1 MVRSLALFV
10 STAMLLT
17 ACTSPKP
24 VAAPKVTPPAPA
36 IGVQADCSEL
46 IAMEDS
52 RCLGWT
58 APEPHGFFDVRRIN
72 DDEAG
77 VGKEL
82 QWGPYYWCAALNDN
96 VVEDA
101 LGSTDVA
108 RVVTDK
114 FYCQIAVRGHKSS
127 GIYNGLSVYLSPY
140 QPGNPAFDWFVEP
153 NELGEVT
160 EYKGRKVTRNDKLSY
175 SLGDRIQ
182 YTVEIPGHGSVWN
195 VELQRSLSNP
205 RLEFNPDPAD
215 AERRT
220 RMVVDALMAYDQT

>member
-1 MVRSLALFV
+1 MVLA
-10 STAMLLT
+10 
-17 ACTSPKP
+17 ACSSPKP
-24 VAAPKVTPPAPA
+24 VAAPKITPPTPA
-36 IGVQADCSEL
+36 VGPQADCAEL

-52 RCLGWT
+52 RCLGWA

-72 DDEAG
+72 NDEAG
-77 VGKEL
+77 TGKEL
-82 QWGPYYWCAALNDN
+82 EWGPYYWCAALNDD

-114 FYCQIAVRGHKSS
+114 FYCQIVVRGHKAS
-127 GIYNGLSVYLSPY
+127 GIYNSLYVYLSPY
-140 QPGNPAFDWFVEP
+140 RPGNPAFDWFVEP

-160 EYKGRKVTRNDKLSY
+160 EYKGRKAVRNDKLSY
-175 SLGDRIQ
+175 GTSDRIQ

-195 VELQRSLSNP
+195 LEMHRSQLNP
-205 RLEFNPDPAD
+205 RAQFTPDLAD

-220 RMVVDALMAYDQT
+220 RVVIDALMAYDQT